1 MPKYE
6 NKCPVHN
13 ELDLYNHCSFDCIY
27 CISQT
32 KDLNINF
39 NLNEEISKISALK
52 SDSNPFYLSPW
63 TDCYQNEEEQN
74 GYTRKVLLELSSR
87 NIPFFVITKSPLV
100 LRDIDLFKNKD
111 NAFIA
116 ISLNSLNDDLTK
128 QLEPGASSATERKNL
143 IEELVQMKDVKTV
156 IKIDPIIPGIT
167 DKDELDVLTDWLCR
181 LKPTAVTVE
190 TLRISSRILL
200 NMEKHL
206 PTNLIK
212 SMMQHYPELSET
224 PAHPFIDYRLKILKE
239 TAAKFEKVGIK
250 ASFCKA
256 SLPERITE
264 FDCRG
269 GYDYD
274 F

>member
-32 KDLNINF
+32 KDLKINF
-39 NLNEEISKISALK
+39 NLNKEISKISTLK
-52 SDSNPFYLSPW
+52 SDNNPFYLSPW

-74 GYTRKVLLELSSR
+74 GYTQKILSELSSR

-100 LRDIDLFKNKD
+100 LRDIDLFKNKG

-167 DKDELDVLTDWLCR
+167 DKDELNILTDWLCR

-224 PAHPFIDYRLKILKE
+224 PTHPFIDYRLKILKE
-239 TAAKFEKVGIK
+239 TAVKFKKDGIK